1 MQSGSERRRRPSV
14 PPRPQTTS
22 WWADHERA
30 VQVLVTIALLW
41 GLGYLTWRIGWSGRG
56 AAPVPYLVLLAAE
69 LYGFVSLV
77 LYAWTGW
84 KVPESK
90 RPERTGHPTVDV
102 LVCTY
107 DEQVHVLEPTL
118 LGCRAIQYPHTTYVL
133 DDGRRPEVEALAAE
147 LGAEYVTRPD
157 NSHAKAGNVNHALG
171 CTDGDLILVLDA
183 DHVPHPEILDAT
195 LGYFDDP
202 DVGLVQTPHDF
213 SNRDSVQHTTPARH
227 EQSLFYDVLAPGK
240 DRAGAM
246 FWCGSAAV
254 IRREALLSVGG
265 VLTKTIAEDFHTT
278 IAMHARG
285 WRSRYH
291 AEVLVQ
297 GLAPHDLG
305 AFLLQRERWA
315 RGNLRVFRTRENP
328 LTCRGL
334 TMRQRMSYLA
344 SLLNYFSGLQRAL
357 LLGVLIY
364 TLLSGRLPMSASL
377 ATLAVLWLPWA
388 LLSFGTSHALARGRL
403 GVSDATVY
411 GLETMSIY
419 LQALVGLVW
428 PGTGLFKVT
437 PKEGIDAGGFRVLR
451 LLGLVS
457 AIGFALLVA
466 VLLHAL
472 AALDVI
478 ALPNL
483 PELALA
489 ITLAAGVWELA
500 FFARTLVPLVRRRQ
514 HRAQYRFSVGM
525 RGRIKSTTVPVSDI
539 SPSGLAFASPV
550 AWPAGERTQLLTR
563 LPDADGVLHDFD
575 LSLTIRSSH
584 YIDDEAVWRIG
595 CELVD
600 PDDETRRRLTEYVY
614 VVQQADRTTPDRPI
628 RLVDE
633 SESVAVPSG
642 HATAS

>member
-1 MQSGSERRRRPSV
+1 
-14 PPRPQTTS
+14 
-22 WWADHERA
+22 
-30 VQVLVTIALLW
+30 
-41 GLGYLTWRIGWSGRG
+41 
-56 AAPVPYLVLLAAE
+56 
-69 LYGFVSLV
+69 
-77 LYAWTGW
+77 
-84 KVPESK
+84 
-90 RPERTGHPTVDV
+90 
-102 LVCTY
+102 
-107 DEQVHVLEPTL
+107 
-118 LGCRAIQYPHTTYVL
+118 
-133 DDGRRPEVEALAAE
+133 
-147 LGAEYVTRPD
+147 
-157 NSHAKAGNVNHALG
+157 
-171 CTDGDLILVLDA
+171 
-183 DHVPHPEILDAT
+183 
-195 LGYFDDP
+195 
-202 DVGLVQTPHDF
+202 
-213 SNRDSVQHTTPARH
+213 
-227 EQSLFYDVLAPGK
+227 
-240 DRAGAM
+240 
-246 FWCGSAAV
+246 
-254 IRREALLSVGG
+254 

-291 AEVLVQ
+291 AEILVQ

-403 GVSDATVY
+403 GATDSTVY

-419 LQALVGLVW
+419 LRALVALVW

-437 PKEGIDAGGFRVLR
+437 PKEGIDEGGLRVLR
-451 LLGLVS
+451 RLGFVT
-457 AIGFALLVA
+457 AIGIALLVA
-466 VLLHAL
+466 VVLRAL

-478 ALPNL
+478 ALPTL
-483 PELALA
+483 PQLALA

-514 HRAQYRFSVGM
+514 HRAQYRFAVGM
-525 RGRIKSTTVPVSDI
+525 RGRIKSTTVPVGDL

-550 AWPAGERTQLLTR
+550 AWPAGERTRLLTR
-563 LPDADGVLHDFD
+563 VPDADGLLHDLD
-575 LSLTIRSSH
+575 LSLTVRSAH
-584 YIDDEAVWRIG
+584 YLEDEGVWRIG

-600 PDDETRRRLTEYVY
+600 NDDETRRLLTEYVY

-628 RLVDE
+628 RLADEPE
-633 SESVAVPSG
+633 SESASASG